1 MKLIAITA
9 CPTGVA
15 HTYIAEAN
23 LKKSAAKMGIDIVV
37 ETHGAVESEYHFTQD
52 DISQADAVLIA
63 ADKVID
69 LRRFKGKRIFK
80 VPVARAAKDA
90 SGLLSNIMSG
100 ALKPEINSNSETL
113 NREEHETQASG
124 KSTLSQLYIHLITGV
139 NLMIPFVIA
148 GGILIALSFSFG
160 ITAATPGDANFS
172 PIAKM
177 LSDIGGG
184 AAFAL
189 MLPILSLGISKS
201 ISGNLGIVSGAV
213 GGMLA
218 VHTGAGFLGALFAG
232 FLAGYITLMVVKYIQ
247 LPKAIAG
254 LKPILIVPLLTVLLT
269 GALMILVIGQPI
281 RMLLEALTSF
291 LQSMGNM
298 NAAIMGLIIGV
309 MVAFDMG
316 GPLNKTVCMF
326 AIGLMSTGIYE
337 PIAACM
343 AAGMVPPLG
352 IALATTFF
360 GRKFTAQERETGKVT
375 YVLGLSFITEGAI
388 PYAVSDPLR
397 VIPAICAGSGLAGAL
412 SMALGCASRAP
423 HGGVFVLFIPNVI
436 THVLAY
442 LFAIAA
448 GAVFTAV
455 ILRFIKKDVNETL
468 TEGVND
474 VNQHE
479 ESFERG

>member
-1 MKLIAITA
+1 MRLIAITA

-37 ETHGAVESEYHFTQD
+37 ETHGAVESKYHFTD
-52 DISQADAVLIA
+52 EDIDNADAVLIA

-69 LRRFKGKRIFK
+69 TGRFSGKRIFK

-90 SGLLSNIMSG
+90 TGLLNSIMDG
-100 ALKPEINSNSETL
+100 ALQPEALVEQKKET
-113 NREEHETQASG
+113 TQDTPPLTNG
-124 KSTLSQLYIHLITGV
+124 KSIVSQLYVDLITGV
-139 NLMIPFVIA
+139 NLMIPFVVA

-160 ITAATPGDANFS
+160 ITAATPGDAHFS

-177 LSDIGGG
+177 LSDVGGG

-232 FLAGYITLMVVKYIQ
+232 FLAGYITLLVVKYIQ
-247 LPKAIAG
+247 LPQVLAG

-281 RMLLEALTSF
+281 KLLLEALTTF

-298 NAAIMGLIIGV
+298 NAAVMGMIIGV

-343 AAGMVPPLG
+343 AAGMVPPIG
-352 IALATTFF
+352 IALATTLFK
-360 GRKFTAQERETGKVT
+360 RKFSAQERETGKVT

-412 SMALGCASRAP
+412 SMGLGCASRAP

-442 LFAIAA
+442 MFAIAA
-448 GAVFTAV
+448 GALLTAV
-455 ILRFIKKDVNETL
+455 ILRVIKKDVTQPETESMASVSQ
-468 TEGVND
+468 TNR
-474 VNQHE
+474 
-479 ESFERG
+479 SFERG

>member
-1 MKLIAITA
+1 MNIIAITA

-15 HTYIAEAN
+15 HTYLAEAN
-23 LKKSAAKMGIDIVV
+23 LKKNAKKIGINILV
-37 ETHGAVESEYHFTQD
+37 ETQGAVESEYIFTQE
-52 DISQADAVLIA
+52 DIKKADIVLIA

-69 LRRFKGKRIFK
+69 LSRFTGKK
-80 VPVARAAKDA
+80 VIRVSVTRAAKDA
-90 SGLLSNIMSG
+90 AGLLQDI
-100 ALKPEINSNSETL
+100 I
-113 NREEHETQASG
+113 SG
-124 KSTLSQLYIHLITGV
+124 KLTAELQQNASQSPTADSPPAGERNKLLSQVYVHLITGV
-139 NLMIPFVIA
+139 NLMIPFVVA

-160 ITAATPGDANFS
+160 ITAATPGDPHFS
-172 PIAKM
+172 PLAKM

-201 ISGNLGIVSGAV
+201 ISGNAGIVSGAV

-218 VHTGAGFLGALFAG
+218 IHTGSGFLGALLAG
-232 FLAGYITLMVVKYIQ
+232 FMAGYVTFAIVKYIN

-254 LKPILIVPLLTVLLT
+254 LKPILIVPLLSVFIT
-269 GALMILVIGQPI
+269 GALMILVIGEPI
-281 RMLLEALTSF
+281 KLLLEALTAF
-291 LQSMGNM
+291 LANMGNT
-298 NAAIMGLIIGV
+298 NAAIMGLMMGM

-352 IALATTFF
+352 IALATTLFK
-360 GRKFTAQERETGKVT
+360 RKFTDQERETGKVT

-397 VIPAICAGSGLAGAL
+397 VIPAIVAGSGLAGAL

-423 HGGVFVLFIPNVI
+423 HGGVFVMFIPNVI
-436 THVLAY
+436 TNVLGY

-448 GAVFTAV
+448 GALLTAV
-455 ILRFIKKDVNETL
+455 ILRFIKKDALQTI
-468 TEGVND
+468 
-474 VNQHE
+474 Q
-479 ESFERG
+479 ES

>member
-1 MKLIAITA
+1 MNIIAITA

-15 HTYIAEAN
+15 HTYLAEAN
-23 LKKSAAKMGIDIVV
+23 LKKYAKKAGVNILIETQGAID
-37 ETHGAVESEYHFTQD
+37 SEYILTPE
-52 DISQADAVLIA
+52 DIQNADIVLIA

-69 LRRFKGKRIFK
+69 LSRFTGKK
-80 VPVARAAKDA
+80 VIQVSVTRAVKDA
-90 SGLLSNIMSG
+90 AGLLQDI
-100 ALKPEINSNSETL
+100 T
-113 NREEHETQASG
+113 SG
-124 KSTLSQLYIHLITGV
+124 KLTAEVRQKASPSLTADSPPVGEPNRLLSEVYVHLITGV
-139 NLMIPFVIA
+139 NLMIPFVVA

-160 ITAATPGDANFS
+160 ITAATPGDPHFS
-172 PIAKM
+172 PLAKM

-201 ISGNLGIVSGAV
+201 ISGNAGIVSGAV

-218 VHTGAGFLGALFAG
+218 IHTGSGFLGALLAG
-232 FLAGYITLMVVKYIQ
+232 FMAGYVTSAIVKYIN
-247 LPKAIAG
+247 LPKTIAG
-254 LKPILIVPLLTVLLT
+254 LKPILIVPLFSVFIT
-269 GALMILVIGQPI
+269 GALMILVIGEPI
-281 RMLLEALTSF
+281 KLLLEALTTF
-291 LQSMGNM
+291 LANMGNT
-298 NAAIMGLIIGV
+298 NAAIMGLMMGM

-352 IALATTFF
+352 LALATTLFK
-360 GRKFTAQERETGKVT
+360 RKFTDQERETGKVT

-397 VIPAICAGSGLAGAL
+397 VIPAIVAGSGLTGAL

-423 HGGVFVLFIPNVI
+423 HGGVFVMFIPNVI
-436 THVLAY
+436 TNVLGY

-448 GAVFTAV
+448 GTLLTAI
-455 ILRFIKKDVNETL
+455 ILRFIKKDALQTI
-468 TEGVND
+468 
-474 VNQHE
+474 Q
-479 ESFERG
+479 ES

>member
-1 MKLIAITA
+1 MNIIAITA

-15 HTYIAEAN
+15 HTYLAEAN
-23 LKKSAAKMGIDIVV
+23 LKKNAKKIGINILV
-37 ETHGAVESEYHFTQD
+37 ETQGAVESEYIFTQE
-52 DISQADAVLIA
+52 DIKKADIVLIA

-69 LRRFKGKRIFK
+69 LSRFTGKK
-80 VPVARAAKDA
+80 VIRVSVTRAAKDA
-90 SGLLSNIMSG
+90 AGLLQDI
-100 ALKPEINSNSETL
+100 I
-113 NREEHETQASG
+113 SG
-124 KSTLSQLYIHLITGV
+124 KLTAELQQNASQSPTADSPPAGERNKLLSQVYVHLITGV
-139 NLMIPFVIA
+139 NLMIPFVVA

-160 ITAATPGDANFS
+160 ITAATPGDPHFS
-172 PIAKM
+172 PLAKM

-201 ISGNLGIVSGAV
+201 ISGNAGIVSGAV

-218 VHTGAGFLGALFAG
+218 IHTGSGFLGALLAG
-232 FLAGYITLMVVKYIQ
+232 FMAGYVTFAIVKYIN

-254 LKPILIVPLLTVLLT
+254 LKPILIVPLLSVFIT
-269 GALMILVIGQPI
+269 GALMILVIGEPI
-281 RMLLEALTSF
+281 KLLLEALTAF
-291 LQSMGNM
+291 LANMGNT
-298 NAAIMGLIIGV
+298 NAAIMGLMMGM

-352 IALATTFF
+352 IALATTLFK
-360 GRKFTAQERETGKVT
+360 RKFTDQERETGKVT

-397 VIPAICAGSGLAGAL
+397 VIPAIVAGSGLAGAL

-423 HGGVFVLFIPNVI
+423 HGGVFVMFIPNVI
-436 THVLAY
+436 TNVLGY

-448 GAVFTAV
+448 GALLTAV
-455 ILRFIKKDVNETL
+455 ILRFIKKDTL
-468 TEGVND
+468 QTI
-474 VNQHE
+474 Q
-479 ESFERG
+479 ES

>member
-1 MKLIAITA
+1 MRLIAITA

-23 LKKSAAKMGIDIVV
+23 LKKSAAKMGIDILV
-37 ETHGAVESEYHFTQD
+37 ETHGAVESEYHFTD
-52 DISQADAVLIA
+52 EDINNADAVLIA
-63 ADKVID
+63 ADKMID
-69 LRRFKGKRIFK
+69 TGRFKGKRIFK

-90 SGLLSNIMSG
+90 TGLLNNILNG
-100 ALKPEINSNSETL
+100 ALKPELAGETSSVRIDDAP
-113 NREEHETQASG
+113 NFSGG
-124 KSTLSQLYIHLITGV
+124 KSLASQLYIHLITGV
-139 NLMIPFVIA
+139 NLMIPFVVA

-177 LSDIGGG
+177 LSDVGGG

-232 FLAGYITLMVVKYIQ
+232 FLAGYITLFVVKYIQ
-247 LPKAIAG
+247 LPKALAG

-281 RMLLEALTSF
+281 KLLLEALTTF
-291 LQSMGNM
+291 LQTMGNM
-298 NAAIMGLIIGV
+298 NAAVMGLMIGI

-343 AAGMVPPLG
+343 AAGMVPPIG
-352 IALATTFF
+352 IALATTLFK
-360 GRKFTAQERETGKVT
+360 RKFTAQERETGKVT

-412 SMALGCASRAP
+412 SMGLGCASRAP

-442 LFAIAA
+442 IFAIAA
-448 GAVFTAV
+448 GALFTAV
-455 ILRFIKKDVNETL
+455 ILRVIKKDVNQTL
-468 TEGVND
+468 TEGVKD

>member
-1 MKLIAITA
+1 MID
-9 CPTGVA
+9 TG
-15 HTYIAEAN
+15 
-23 LKKSAAKMGIDIVV
+23 
-37 ETHGAVESEYHFTQD
+37 
-52 DISQADAVLIA
+52 
-63 ADKVID
+63 
-69 LRRFKGKRIFK
+69 RFKGKRIFK

-90 SGLLSNIMSG
+90 TGLLNNILNG
-100 ALKPEINSNSETL
+100 ALKPELASESSSVRMDDAP
-113 NREEHETQASG
+113 NFSGG
-124 KSTLSQLYIHLITGV
+124 KSLASQLYIHLITGV
-139 NLMIPFVIA
+139 NLMIPFVVA

-177 LSDIGGG
+177 LSDVGGG

-232 FLAGYITLMVVKYIQ
+232 FLAGYITLFVVKYIQ
-247 LPKAIAG
+247 LPKALAG

-281 RMLLEALTSF
+281 KLLLEALTTF
-291 LQSMGNM
+291 LQTMGNM
-298 NAAIMGLIIGV
+298 NAAVMGLMIGI

-343 AAGMVPPLG
+343 AAGMVPPIG
-352 IALATTFF
+352 IAMASTLFK
-360 GRKFTAQERETGKVT
+360 RKFTAQERETGKAT

-388 PYAVSDPLR
+388 PYPVSDPKS
-397 VIPAICAGSGLAGAL
+397 V
-412 SMALGCASRAP
+412 
-423 HGGVFVLFIPNVI
+423 V
-436 THVLAY
+436 
-442 LFAIAA
+442 
-448 GAVFTAV
+448 
-455 ILRFIKKDVNETL
+455 
-468 TEGVND
+468 
-474 VNQHE
+474 
-479 ESFERG
+479 

>member
-1 MKLIAITA
+1 MNIIAITA

-15 HTYIAEAN
+15 HTYLAEAN
-23 LKKSAAKMGIDIVV
+23 LKKNAKKMGLNILV
-37 ETHGAVESEYHFTQD
+37 ETQGAVESEYLFTPE
-52 DISQADAVLIA
+52 DIQHADIVLIA

-69 LRRFKGKRIFK
+69 LSRFAGKKI
-80 VPVARAAKDA
+80 VQVSVTRAAKDA
-90 SGLLSNIMSG
+90 AGLLQDIVSGNLPGEIMADSQKK
-100 ALKPEINSNSETL
+100 ATETAPAAG
-113 NREEHETQASG
+113 EKH
-124 KSTLSQLYIHLITGV
+124 KWLSQAYVHLITGV
-139 NLMIPFVIA
+139 NLMIPFVVA

-160 ITAATPGDANFS
+160 ITAATPGDPHFS

-201 ISGNLGIVSGAV
+201 ISGNAGIVSGAV

-218 VHTGAGFLGALFAG
+218 IHTGSGFLGALLAG
-232 FLAGYITLMVVKYIQ
+232 FMAGYVTFVIAKYIN

-254 LKPILIVPLLTVLLT
+254 LKPILIVPLLSVFIT
-269 GALMILVIGQPI
+269 GALMILVIGEPI
-281 RMLLEALTSF
+281 KLLLEALTAF
-291 LQSMGNM
+291 LANMGNT
-298 NAAIMGLIIGV
+298 NAAIMGLIMGM

-352 IALATTFF
+352 IALATTLFKS
-360 GRKFTAQERETGKVT
+360 KFTPQERETGKVT

-388 PYAVSDPLR
+388 PYAVADPLR
-397 VIPAICAGSGLAGAL
+397 VIPAIVAGSGLAGAL

-423 HGGVFVLFIPNVI
+423 HGGVFVIFIPNVI
-436 THVLAY
+436 THVLGY
-442 LFAIAA
+442 LFAILA
-448 GAVFTAV
+448 GAVLTAL
-455 ILRFIKKDVNETL
+455 ILRFIKADAPQTVLEN
-468 TEGVND
+468 
-474 VNQHE
+474 
-479 ESFERG
+479 

>member
-1 MKLIAITA
+1 MNIIAITA

-15 HTYIAEAN
+15 HTYLAEAN
-23 LKKSAAKMGIDIVV
+23 LKKNAKKMGLDILV
-37 ETHGAVESEYHFTQD
+37 ETQGAVESEYVFTPQD
-52 DISQADAVLIA
+52 IQRADIVLIA

-69 LRRFKGKRIFK
+69 LSRFAGKNVIQ
-80 VPVARAAKDA
+80 VSVTRAAKDA
-90 SGLLSNIMSG
+90 AGLLQGIVSGEITGEIM
-100 ALKPEINSNSETL
+100 ADAQK
-113 NREEHETQASG
+113 
-124 KSTLSQLYIHLITGV
+124 KSTETAPASSDRHKWLSQAYVHLITGV
-139 NLMIPFVIA
+139 NLMIPFVVA

-160 ITAATPGDANFS
+160 ITAATPGDPHFS

-201 ISGNLGIVSGAV
+201 ISGNAGIVSGAV

-218 VHTGAGFLGALFAG
+218 IHTGSGFLGALLAG
-232 FLAGYITLMVVKYIQ
+232 FMAGYVTFAIVKYIN

-254 LKPILIVPLLTVLLT
+254 LKPILIVPLLSVFIT
-269 GALMILVIGQPI
+269 GALMILIVGEPI
-281 RMLLEALTSF
+281 KLLLETLTAF
-291 LQSMGNM
+291 LANMGNT
-298 NAAIMGLIIGV
+298 NAAIMGLMMGM

-352 IALATTFF
+352 IALATTLFK
-360 GRKFTAQERETGKVT
+360 RKFTPQERETGKVT

-397 VIPAICAGSGLAGAL
+397 VIPAIVAGSGLAGAL

-423 HGGVFVLFIPNVI
+423 HGGVFVIFIPNVI
-436 THVLAY
+436 THVLGY
-442 LFAIAA
+442 LFAILA
-448 GAVFTAV
+448 GAVLTAL
-455 ILRFIKKDVNETL
+455 ILRFIKADAPQTVLEN
-468 TEGVND
+468 
-474 VNQHE
+474 
-479 ESFERG
+479 